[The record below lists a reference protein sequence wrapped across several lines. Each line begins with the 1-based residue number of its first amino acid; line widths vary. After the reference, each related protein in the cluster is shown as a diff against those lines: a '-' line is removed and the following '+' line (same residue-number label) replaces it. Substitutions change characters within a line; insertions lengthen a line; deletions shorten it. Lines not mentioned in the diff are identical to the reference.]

1 MVGSQIIIDYQ
12 QETFK
17 EADFEPNIENGEYV
31 FNASGCSGCHM
42 SLGGQDRRE
51 LGGGK
56 SFRTT
61 FGVFFAT
68 NISMSTRY
76 GIGSWSLND
85 FNNAVRNG
93 LSPKG
98 DHYFPSFPFTSY
110 SRMKD
115 KDLVDLWYYWQTLPA
130 VEFSN
135 TTHDLDFPFSI
146 RQAMWFWKKAFFR
159 NNWVFKETD
168 PRGIYLV
175 ESLAHCAEC
184 HTPRNKL
191 GGLITSSWM
200 RGGVN
205 PEGGGLIPDIVDTTK
220 DWSLKDIEEYLLS
233 GFTPDFDTAGGSMV
247 EVIESTKLLTAEDRN
262 AIAKYIKGLSKQ
274 ID

>member
-1 MVGSQIIIDYQ
+1 MPTHAPIASNLGSLDLTDILAL
-12 QETFK
+12 K
-17 EADFEPNIENGEYV
+17 PG
-31 FNASGCSGCHM
+31 
-42 SLGGQDRRE
+42 SL
-51 LGGGK
+51 
-56 SFRTT
+56 
-61 FGVFFAT
+61 AAP

-76 GIGSWSLND
+76 GVGSWSLKD

-98 DHYFPSFPFTSY
+98 DHYFPSFPYTSY
-110 SRMKD
+110 TRMKD
-115 KDLVDLWYYWQTLPA
+115 KDLVDLWYYLQTLPV

-135 TTHDLDFPFSI
+135 ISHDLDFPFSI
-146 RQAMWFWKKAFFR
+146 RQAMWFWKRIFFR
-159 NNWVFKETD
+159 NKWVFNEAD

-175 ESLAHCAEC
+175 ESLAHCVEC
-184 HTPRNKL
+184 HTPRNIL

-205 PEGGGLIPDIVDTTK
+205 PAGAGFIPDIVNTTK
-220 DWSLKDIEEYLLS
+220 DWSLKDIEEYLSS

-247 EVIESTKLLTAEDRN
+247 EVIESTKLLTVEDRN
-262 AIAKYIKGLSKQ
+262 AIAKYIKGLSAQ